1 MVSNKPGL
9 PTLSTLWTI
18 FVVIS
23 MEVAPKQS
31 HCLKQNILVV
41 MLLVKNLLR
50 SSFFFYLN
58 IKTSP
63 DQEARNLGIF
73 VWISISGSIKLTMK
87 IDLKNKLIEFNTWYF
102 HNHLTLVSRIP
113 SLSSDFQLF
122 LYRSCCFPKTYS
134 MNELF

>member
-1 MVSNKPGL
+1 
-9 PTLSTLWTI
+9 
-18 FVVIS
+18 

-63 DQEARNLGIF
+63 DQEARNFGNICLNINF
-73 VWISISGSIKLTMK
+73 REYQV
-87 IDLKNKLIEFNTWYF
+87 N
-102 HNHLTLVSRIP
+102 
-113 SLSSDFQLF
+113 
-122 LYRSCCFPKTYS
+122 
-134 MNELF
+134 NENRFKK